1 MEAGE
6 WGLLDFLRRP
16 SDRMLEAAK
25 VASVL
30 QRHGEEFRGLKPAP
44 APVTLLYNIA
54 SLRIQR
60 RNAETPA
67 SGEEGRQ
74 ASACMK

>member
-1 MEAGE
+1 MIFWSLNQRAAVMEAGE

-44 APVTLLYNIA
+44 GSGDAPL
-54 SLRIQR
+54 
-60 RNAETPA
+60 
-67 SGEEGRQ
+67 
-74 ASACMK
+74 